1 MTVRCRLCGKE
12 RSAEAVSVCH
22 EAVRHLQAAERGER
36 CPACGRD
43 HLACVR
49 FE

>member
-12 RSAEAVSVCH
+12 QPEEAVSVCR
-22 EAVRHLQAAERGER
+22 EAVRHLQAAERGAC